1 MRASPP
7 PRSLFGWSGA
17 AALAVAVITGDA
29 RADEATNRFSPA
41 FSSWGG
47 EIAVGAVSIGT
58 GITGFLLPQTRRG
71 LAPDQA
77 RPDDDGLEAASW
89 VTAIAP
95 AGFHLATYFLEWRLR
110 ASDDQDA
117 HAWAFMPMLV
127 EAEAVSLAMGTTQIV
142 SRAVGRCR
150 PRAWDDVHE
159 TCPSGDDDSF
169 ASLPSI
175 GTTIP
180 SALAGSRL
188 VFALRSK
195 GSALTAMR
203 WINYG
208 ATEVLA
214 LASGGLNVGAGA
226 GSITDVLAGWA
237 IGHAAGIGVALMH
250 PMGPAPLGR
259 VAIGPGSVSWSG
271 AF

>member
-1 MRASPP
+1 MRASKLSC
-7 PRSLFGWSGA
+7 SLVGWSAA
-17 AALAVAVITGDA
+17 AALAAAVLAGDA
-29 RADEATNRFSPA
+29 RADEAANRFAPA

-58 GITGFLLPQTRRG
+58 GLTGFLLPQTRRD

-77 RPDDDGLEAASW
+77 RPLDERLDTASW
-89 VTAIAP
+89 VTALVP

-110 ASDDQDA
+110 ADDDQDA
-117 HAWAFMPMLV
+117 HAWAFMPLLV

-150 PRAWDDVHE
+150 PRAWDAVHE
-159 TCPSGDDDSF
+159 TCPVADDDDF
-169 ASLPSI
+169 ASLPSL

-195 GSALTAMR
+195 GTALTAMR

-214 LASGGLNVGAGA
+214 LASGGLGVGAGA

-259 VAIGPGSVSWSG
+259 VAIGPGSVTWSG